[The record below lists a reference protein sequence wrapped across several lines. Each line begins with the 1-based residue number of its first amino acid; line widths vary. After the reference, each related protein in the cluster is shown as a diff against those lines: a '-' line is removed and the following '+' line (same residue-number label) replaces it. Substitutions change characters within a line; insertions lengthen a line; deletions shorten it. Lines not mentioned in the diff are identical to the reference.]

1 MAGEIVGS
9 GVRAVIA
16 EANVT
21 RIALWPWSFF
31 GDTEATRTG
40 FADTGFAMDPATVP
54 EC

>member
-1 MAGEIVGS
+1 MFGERVGS

-40 FADTGFAMDPATVP
+40 LADTGFAVDPGAVP
-54 EC
+54 GC